1 MKGQTL
7 IIQFILFFLIG
18 FTLFASMGLFFQ
30 AQSQIFKNDIINYN
44 LQLINSYM
52 SSIVLTEAVSCKQ
65 CDFINVT
72 VKIQNTTAGNF
83 FEVGMRTLNGLNTT
97 VPQSQKSVTS
107 TIYNLNSSYILS
119 GFSASVKPISIT
131 FTKSLNN
138 LRVS

>member
-18 FTLFASMGLFFQ
+18 FSLFASTGLFFQ
-30 AQSQIFKNDIINYN
+30 AQSQIFKNDISTYN
-44 LQLINSYM
+44 LKLINSYF
-52 SSIVLTEAVSCKQ
+52 SSIALTEVVSCKQ

-72 VKIQNTTAGNF
+72 VKTQNTTGGNF
-83 FEVGMRTLNGLNTT
+83 FEIGMSSNGVNTT
-97 VPQSQKSVTS
+97 IPQTDQNIS
-107 TIYNLNSSYILS
+107 TPIYNLNSSYILS
-119 GFSASVKPISIT
+119 GFSASIKPISIT

>member
-18 FTLFASMGLFFQ
+18 FTLFGSIGMFFQ
-30 AQSQIFKNDIINYN
+30 AQSQIFKNDIITYD
-44 LQLINSYM
+44 LKLINSYV
-52 SSIVLTEAVSCKQ
+52 SSIAMTEVVSCKE
-65 CDFINVT
+65 CDFVNIT

-83 FEVGMRTLNGLNTT
+83 FEVGMAPNGVNTT
-97 VPQSQKSVTS
+97 IPQTHQSITT
-107 TIYNLNSSYILS
+107 TIYNLKNSYILS
-119 GFSASVKPISIT
+119 GFSASIKPISIT